1 MEIEEFL
8 SRWSLGKQRKIITES
23 TQFGALS
30 DAIKSRRK
38 FNVFFICFH
47 TNQHGFAVS
56 VQVIHKVDVSV

>member
-1 MEIEEFL
+1 MENESFFRGGAWEN
-8 SRWSLGKQRKIITES
+8 SGKIINES

-47 TNQHGFAVS
+47 TNQHGFSVS
-56 VQVIHKVDVSV
+56 V